1 MKTHSLKILFII
13 VFFSLVDNIHGQGMN
28 LITTTQVGK
37 QYYAGSLKETSPV
50 IYQKLKIEVFGGNWH
65 KTNLGTR
72 TYTISARD
80 GIAINQEIRGGQSD
94 YYVLKIYKTAS
105 GYDFV
110 VETTQPYT
118 SLWIQAWLLDSD
130 NFISKPMVPVN
141 IVQYS
146 ATDKTDVTSEYPI
159 QTLYS
164 TTYTGDI
171 GIGTATPKEKLDV
184 AGTIRAKEVK
194 VEVNA
199 GADHVFNE
207 DYNLKALS
215 EVETFVKENKHLPEI
230 QSEKQMQE
238 EGLNINEFQI
248 KLLKKIEE
256 LTLYVIEQ
264 DKTIKEQG
272 KLIQT
277 LQYQI
282 SPQ

>member
-1 MKTHSLKILFII
+1 MKQAFNKILSVII
-13 VFFSLVDNIHGQGMN
+13 FLIIANNALSQGVN
-28 LITTTQVGK
+28 LITTEQVGK
-37 QYYAGSLKETSPV
+37 QYYVGSLKETSNV
-50 IYQKLKIEVFGGNWH
+50 NYQKLKIEVFGGNWY

-72 TYTISARD
+72 TYNISARD
-80 GIAINQEIRGGQSD
+80 GIAITQEIHGGQSD
-94 YYVLKIYKTAS
+94 YYILKIYKTTS

-110 VETTQPYT
+110 VETTQTYT
-118 SLWIQAWLLDSD
+118 SLWIQAWLLDTD

-141 IVQYS
+141 IVQYNS
-146 ATDKTDVTSEYPI
+146 SDKTDVTLGYPI

-164 TTYTGDI
+164 TTDTGNI

-184 AGTIRAKEVK
+184 AGTIRAKEIK
-194 VEVNA
+194 IEINA

-238 EGLNINEFQI
+238 EGLNVNEFQI
-248 KLLKKIEE
+248 KLLKKVEE

-264 DKTIKEQG
+264 N
-272 KLIQT
+272 KLIQI
-277 LQYQI
+277 LQDKLEAK
-282 SPQ
+282 